1 MMQGE
6 ARHMNL
12 TYRLLTPGTAWPC
25 DAAALAAAIRSQ
37 GPIQPSVTIEGDQVR
52 VCDRAQG
59 LETVAQWA
67 QGPLPTLGDLAAR
80 DGYTLVMTE
89 RDENREVPP
98 QRLVRIE
105 TAAGADMDTQA
116 LFHATVSDG
125 LWWLLGGLLID
136 PYRQTVWGWRRWR
149 GDQPLAAHAAAT
161 VAALAA
167 GGIP

>member
-1 MMQGE
+1 MKLSYQ
-6 ARHMNL
+6 
-12 TYRLLTPGTAWPC
+12 LLTPGTAWPQ
-25 DAAALAAAIRSQ
+25 DAAALEAAIRSQ
-37 GPIQPSVTIEGDQVR
+37 GPVHPSVTIDGDRVR
-52 VCDRAQG
+52 VRDTVQG

-67 QGPLPTLGDLAAR
+67 QEPLPTLDDLATR

-98 QRLVRIE
+98 QRLVQIE
-105 TAAGADMDTQA
+105 TTAGADATTQA

-125 LWWLLGGLLID
+125 LWWLLGGFLID

-167 GGIP
+167 GGTQ